1 MKLSKLVPIA
11 LCAAIVA
18 CSPSGP
24 EANAPAA
31 EASAP
36 ADAAGDTVAIY
47 GDEAPVAIKAEDAE
61 ADGDHAHNADGSHAE
76 GEEHAQDAESGQPA
90 KAEAEAEHA
99 HEPGQAAH
107 DH

>member
-11 LCAAIVA
+11 LCALLVA
-18 CSPSGP
+18 CSPSAP
-24 EANAPAA
+24 EAPAPAA

-36 ADAAGDTVAIY
+36 ADAASDTVAVY
-47 GDEAPVAIKAEDAE
+47 GDEAPVAIKAEDAAAE
-61 ADGDHAHNADGSHAE
+61 GDHAHNADGSHAE
-76 GEEHAQDAESGQPA
+76 GEEHAQAGEGDQPA
-90 KAEAEAEHA
+90 KTEAEGEHA